1 MTEVTYTITVERND
15 SVPPMFRYRGKL
27 RNGSA
32 LIDMTH
38 QYTKDAVERVLRA
51 HPAQYAPS
59 ATVTVVDLT
68 GEEQQA

>member
-1 MTEVTYTITVERND
+1 MSDVTYTITIERNE
-15 SVPPMFRYRGKL
+15 SAPPMFRYRGKL
-27 RNGSA
+27 RSGSGSA

-68 GEEQQA
+68 GEA

>member
-38 QYTKDAVERVLRA
+38 QCTREAVERVLRA

-68 GEEQQA
+68 GEA